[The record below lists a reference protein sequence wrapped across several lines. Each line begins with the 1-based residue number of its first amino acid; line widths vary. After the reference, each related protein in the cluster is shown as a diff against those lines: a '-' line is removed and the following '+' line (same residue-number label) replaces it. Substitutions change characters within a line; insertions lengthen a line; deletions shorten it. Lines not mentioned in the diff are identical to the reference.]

1 VGTPSPKGKG
11 KRHQKSPTPE
21 VLEEVEYDD
30 QAWVAAANNIV
41 AELIRTNSLLER
53 SILAA
58 EGSRAAADRM
68 CSGLE
73 IFVRQQREFQAML
86 FGELRM
92 GLRANPEEVR
102 KSLEEVRK
110 SLEEVRKSLEEVRKS
125 SDEGEDV
132 EKEDEEMD
140 KGSGSEESG
149 SGEVDESMEV

>member
-1 VGTPSPKGKG
+1 
-11 KRHQKSPTPE
+11 
-21 VLEEVEYDD
+21 
-30 QAWVAAANNIV
+30 VAAANNIV

-73 IFVRQQREFQAML
+73 IFVHQQREFQAML

-92 GLRANPEEVR
+92 GLRAN
-102 KSLEEVRK
+102 
-110 SLEEVRKSLEEVRKS
+110 LEEVRKS

-140 KGSGSEESG
+140 KGSGSEESR
-149 SGEVDESMEV
+149 SGEADESMEM

>member
-1 VGTPSPKGKG
+1 
-11 KRHQKSPTPE
+11 
-21 VLEEVEYDD
+21 
-30 QAWVAAANNIV
+30 VAAANNIV
-41 AELIRTNSLLER
+41 VELVRTNSLLER

-73 IFVRQQREFQAML
+73 IFIQQQREFQAML

-92 GLRANPEEVR
+92 GLRAN
-102 KSLEEVRK
+102 LEEVQ
-110 SLEEVRKSLEEVRKS
+110 KS
-125 SDEGEDV
+125 SDEEEDV

-149 SGEVDESMEV
+149 SGEADESMEM

>member
-1 VGTPSPKGKG
+1 M
-11 KRHQKSPTPE
+11 RQKSPTLE
-21 VLEEVEYDD
+21 VPEEVEYDD

-58 EGSRAAADRM
+58 EGSRAAADQM

-73 IFVRQQREFQAML
+73 IFVHQQWEFQAML

-92 GLRANPEEVR
+92 GLRANPEEVW
-102 KSLEEVRK
+102 KS
-110 SLEEVRKSLEEVRKS
+110 SEEVRKS

-132 EKEDEEMD
+132 VKEDEEMD

-149 SGEVDESMEV
+149 SGEADESMEV